1 MSGGVAT
8 SASLSANSNLLEG
21 TGSVGFA
28 TTASLLA
35 VSSSQQQISS
45 SYIALSASYNTFS
58 GSASTRVTQIESTYA
73 TTGSNSFR
81 ANQSITGSLVVSSTI
96 TAQTLV
102 VQTVTSSIVY
112 SSGSNIFGSALGD
125 IQTFTGSIYQTGSI
139 SAFAGSV
146 GIGTTNP
153 KLGLHVNSG
162 ASSSPAT
169 TGTTPNG
176 IILFQPNDGA
186 NAIVMGAYGTSPYGN
201 WIQSQSTTGLGTTFP
216 LILQPTGGDVGIGI
230 TADNPIGNGGTY
242 RNLLVGNGAGYAVFQ
257 GVSTATATDST
268 IVAFSGGTTGASAN
282 KNGGSINLQLDA
294 TSTGRAIGRW
304 VFYTNS
310 ATAFEERMRITS
322 VGLVGI
328 GTTNPTAML
337 DVYHP
342 TNGYASVG
350 LQGYSGGTKWYLTS
364 GISGDTIQDFS
375 ISNNNTGTSPK
386 LRISSTGAATFSSTI
401 QSNDTYGF
409 AVGSISGYRRIE
421 YGTSAATSF
430 AFLTN
435 ANGYAGIYAN
445 AAIFS
450 STVTANTS
458 ITVNNSGAQA
468 PVLSVISGYA
478 DGYRATVRLNNT
490 HTGGKQW
497 ELYSTNTA
505 DGLYGAGKFAIQNA
519 TDSITAMS
527 ITSGGVVTK
536 PNQMFVMG
544 GMSSDQSIS
553 NSNPTT
559 LNFVAN
565 GSYSWYNQNVGSC
578 WNNST
583 YTLTAPATGIYVVNA
598 SVYTSAYG
606 INQIALYVN
615 GSRKNSIPTGYGA
628 AIAGGSA
635 MVILQAGDTLNLRVF
650 NDVGTITL
658 YGNAYHSWFNI
669 YFLG

>member
-1 MSGGVAT
+1 MSVSSSGAVLLTNTISGGVAT

-21 TGSVGFA
+21 TGSVGFS

-58 GSASTRVTQIESTYA
+58 GSASTRVTQIENTYA

-81 ANQSITGSLVVSSTI
+81 ADQSITGSLVVSSTI

-112 SSGSNIFGSALGD
+112 SSGSNLFGSALGD
-125 IQTFTGSIYQTGSI
+125 RQTFTGSLNVTGSGPHTI
-139 SAFAGSV
+139 FGNV

-153 KLGLHVNSG
+153 TPRDAGALVLELYGTSSGRSSLKFTNSTSG
-162 ASSSPAT
+162 
-169 TGTTPNG
+169 TGTT
-176 IILFQPNDGA
+176 DGMW
-186 NAIVMGAYGTSPYGN
+186 MGYDDALNFTMIN
-201 WIQSQSTTGLGTTFP
+201 NE
-216 LILQPTGGDVGIGI
+216 VGYI
-230 TADNPIGNGGTY
+230 A
-242 RNLLVGNGAGYAVFQ
+242 L
-257 GVSTATATDST
+257 
-268 IVAFSGGTTGASAN
+268 
-282 KNGGSINLQLDA
+282 A
-294 TSTGRAIGRW
+294 TSNT
-304 VFYTNS
+304 
-310 ATAFEERMRITS
+310 ERMRITS
-322 VGLVGI
+322 GGNLQLNGASGVAAITTDSNANVIGLFTSGSVIDGAPRIEVTGTTYPSTPSTAFIRANTVRFTLNAASAETMRITSAGLVGI

-505 DGLYGAGKFAIQNA
+505 DGVYGAGKFAIQNA

-615 GSRKNSIPTGYGA
+615 GSRKNSIPTGYGTS
-628 AIAGGSA
+628 IAGGSA